1 MLIVLRRRNYRL
13 LWVAQLISMIGDWA
27 IFAAL
32 PFFVYDLTGS
42 VTATGV
48 MFMIQVVPPLV
59 FGSVAGVFV
68 DRWDRRW
75 TMIVSSLFRGMLL
88 GIAALGDRILTV
100 LIVAFYQ
107 NVVGVGSAE

>member
-48 MFMIQVVPPLV
+48 MFMIQV
-59 FGSVAGVFV
+59 A
-68 DRWDRRW
+68 RRW
-75 TMIVSSLFRGMLL
+75 SL
-88 GIAALGDRILTV
+88 DRSLECLST
-100 LIVAFYQ
+100 A
-107 NVVGVGSAE
+107 GTDAGR